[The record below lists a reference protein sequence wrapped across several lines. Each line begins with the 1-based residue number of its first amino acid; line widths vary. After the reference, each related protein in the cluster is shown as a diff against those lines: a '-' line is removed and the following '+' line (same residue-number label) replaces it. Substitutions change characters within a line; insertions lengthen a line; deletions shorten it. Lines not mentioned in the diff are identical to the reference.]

1 MSELS
6 LTDMSDV
13 AQISAGNS
21 KNSQI
26 VHQRGLLISLSP
38 PRISQQDRN
47 SLTSIDA
54 LQSTA
59 VLGPKDV
66 ITIPKSVVVGVN
78 RFTGIIS
85 HFSDG
90 LKEAEEHVIIAQWRS
105 ELLNGLGVIG
115 VQRCGNELIDLQPLV
130 AKTQIIGDGEWIK

>member
-1 MSELS
+1 
-6 LTDMSDV
+6 MSDF
-13 AQISAGNS
+13 AEISAGNL

-26 VHQRGLLISLSP
+26 VHQRGLLISLSS

-54 LQSTA
+54 LQSAA

-66 ITIPKSVVVGVN
+66 ITIPKSVVVGVK
-78 RFTGIIS
+78 RFTDTGIIR

-90 LKEAEEHVIIAQWRS
+90 LKEAEEHVIIAQCSS
-105 ELLNGLGVIG
+105 ELLNCLGVIG
-115 VQRCGNELIDLQPLV
+115 AQRCGNELIDLQSLV
-130 AKTQIIGDGEWIK
+130 AKTQINGDGEWIK